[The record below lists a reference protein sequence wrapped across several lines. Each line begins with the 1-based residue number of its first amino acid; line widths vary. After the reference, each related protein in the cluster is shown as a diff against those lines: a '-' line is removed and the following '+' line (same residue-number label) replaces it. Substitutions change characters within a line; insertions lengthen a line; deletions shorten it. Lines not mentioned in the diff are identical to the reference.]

1 MIYKGC
7 GDVHMN
13 ELVKEYIGK
22 YPSEII
28 EMFYSLRQ
36 MILDSAPREPEE
48 TMWAKMP
55 SFYVGKNFV
64 RLIPFKDHINIEART
79 IIEHREE
86 LPGYKI
92 SPKGMLQIFTNQQI
106 PREVLMRVFKET
118 LTRPTGNDE

>member
-1 MIYKGC
+1 
-7 GDVHMN
+7 MN
-13 ELVKEYIGK
+13 EQIKAHISNYPGK
-22 YPSEII
+22 II
-28 EMFYSLRQ
+28 DLYDCLRQ
-36 MILDSAPREPEE
+36 MILDSAPCEPEE

-64 RLIPFKDHINIEART
+64 RLIPFKDHINIEERT
-79 IIEHREE
+79 IIEYREE

>member
-1 MIYKGC
+1 
-7 GDVHMN
+7 MN
-13 ELVKEYIGK
+13 EQIKAHIGN
-22 YPSEII
+22 YPGKITDL
-28 EMFYSLRQ
+28 YDCLRQ
-36 MILDSAPREPEE
+36 MILDSAPCEPEE

-92 SPKGMLQIFTNQQI
+92 SPKGMLQIFANQQI
-106 PREVLMRVFKET
+106 PREALMRVFKDT
-118 LTRPTGNDE
+118 LTSPAKNDQ

>member
-1 MIYKGC
+1 
-7 GDVHMN
+7 MN
-13 ELVKEYIGK
+13 EQVKEYIGK
-22 YPSEII
+22 YPGEII

-36 MILDSAPREPEE
+36 MIFDSVPCEPEE

-86 LPGYKI
+86 LSDYKI
-92 SPKGMLQIFTNQQI
+92 SPKGMLQIFANQQI
-106 PREVLMRVFKET
+106 PREVLMQVFKET
-118 LTRPTGNDE
+118 FASPAENDE

>member
-1 MIYKGC
+1 
-7 GDVHMN
+7 MN
-13 ELVKEYIGK
+13 EQIKAHIGN
-22 YPSEII
+22 YPDKII
-28 EMFYSLRQ
+28 DLYDRLRQ
-36 MILDSAPREPEE
+36 MILDSAPCEPEE

-86 LPGYKI
+86 LLGYKI
-92 SPKGMLQIFTNQQI
+92 SPKGMLQIFANQQI

-118 LTRPTGNDE
+118 LTSPAENDE

>member
-1 MIYKGC
+1 
-7 GDVHMN
+7 MN
-13 ELVKEYIGK
+13 EQIKVHIGN
-22 YPSEII
+22 YPGKII
-28 EMFYSLRQ
+28 ELYGCLRQ
-36 MILDSAPREPEE
+36 MILDSAPCEPEE

-79 IIEHREE
+79 IIAHREK
-86 LPGYKI
+86 LSGYKI

>member
-1 MIYKGC
+1 
-7 GDVHMN
+7 MN
-13 ELVKEYIGK
+13 EQVKEYIGK

-36 MILDSAPREPEE
+36 MIFDSAPCEPEE

-64 RLIPFKDHINIEART
+64 RLIPFKDHINIEAQA

-86 LPGYKI
+86 LLGYKI
-92 SPKGMLQIFTNQQI
+92 SPKGMLQIFANQQI
-106 PREVLMRVFKET
+106 PREVLMRVLKET
-118 LTRPTGNDE
+118 LTSPAENDE

>member
-1 MIYKGC
+1 
-7 GDVHMN
+7 
-13 ELVKEYIGK
+13 
-22 YPSEII
+22 
-28 EMFYSLRQ
+28 
-36 MILDSAPREPEE
+36 
-48 TMWAKMP
+48 MWAQMP

-86 LPGYKI
+86 LLGYKI

-118 LTRPTGNDE
+118 LTSPAENDE